1 MFLITTPSPSV
12 HGFIPAISSTIHA
25 ELHRDDPGGV
35 VGVTHHADINLL
47 PTMLGEVWLKF

>member
-47 PTMLGEVWLKF
+47 PTMLG